1 MEIRKKIFWQRLA
14 YMCERKKNLSR
25 KILMPRDWSRI
36 ASIWHLISSSTFF
49 TLLLK
54 VVLNWAN
61 FILFL
66 ESIIISAIK
75 YNIKWLHYVRKFL
88 LFDSK
93 YLLPLRQIHH
103 ASIGIIFERSVFR
116 VWGNITAVNCVSNP
130 PLDHKIESRTREW
143 VFLLHKYLLTTII
156 IITSAEFYACQLQF
170 S

>member
-1 MEIRKKIFWQRLA
+1 
-14 YMCERKKNLSR
+14 MCERKKNLSR

-54 VVLNWAN
+54 VVLNWTN

-66 ESIIISAIK
+66 ESIFLSAMK

>member
-1 MEIRKKIFWQRLA
+1 MKEKKSFTKNPDAKRLI
-14 YMCERKKNLSR
+14 S
-25 KILMPRDWSRI
+25 

-54 VVLNWAN
+54 VVLNWTN

-66 ESIIISAIK
+66 ESIFLSAMK

>member
-1 MEIRKKIFWQRLA
+1 MKEKKIFHEKSWCQETDLV
-14 YMCERKKNLSR
+14 KHH
-25 KILMPRDWSRI
+25 P
-36 ASIWHLISSSTFF
+36 IWHLISSSTFF

-54 VVLNWAN
+54 VVLKLAN
-61 FILFL
+61 FILIL